1 MAEPASGEESKSDS
15 DAADGEL
22 HRTCRICYSAEFQDG
37 MGAFLRPTP
46 CNCAGNR
53 SAVHETCLRRWQTI
67 ARRNRQWAAG
77 AVCHACDSPYTV
89 NLVEAG
95 EKQPVGILEGTG
107 LVGRALAAALTEH
120 PIYSLGPVLG
130 SPQTVGSK
138 LADVWRKKEQA
149 LEDHYGSAIWQAK
162 PCPTS
167 LDGVRV
173 SSVEDL

>member
-15 DAADGEL
+15 DATDGEL

-37 MGAFLRPTP
+37 MECIPETDAVQLRGQP
-46 CNCAGNR
+46 

-95 EKQPVGILEGTG
+95 EKQPVAILGGTG
-107 LVGRALAAALTEH
+107 LVGRALAAALTAH
-120 PIYSLGPVLG
+120 PIYCLGPVLG

-149 LEDHYGSAIWQAK
+149 LED
-162 PCPTS
+162 TT
-167 LDGVRV
+167 GVPSGRLNLAPLV
-173 SSVEDL
+173 

>member
-1 MAEPASGEESKSDS
+1 MAELASGEESKSDS

-95 EKQPVGILEGTG
+95 EKQPVGI
-107 LVGRALAAALTEH
+107 
-120 PIYSLGPVLG
+120 
-130 SPQTVGSK
+130 
-138 LADVWRKKEQA
+138 
-149 LEDHYGSAIWQAK
+149 
-162 PCPTS
+162 
-167 LDGVRV
+167 
-173 SSVEDL
+173 

>member
-95 EKQPVGILEGTG
+95 EKQPVGILGGTG
-107 LVGRALAAALTEH
+107 LVGRALAAALTAH

-130 SPQTVGSK
+130 SPQTVGLK

-149 LEDHYGSAIWQAK
+149 L
-162 PCPTS
+162 S
-167 LDGVRV
+167 LIHI
-173 SSVEDL
+173 